1 MLAEEWGFMA
11 GIERTHVQVLQVLK
25 ENMGRYVSGISLASR
40 LKLSRTSIWKHI
52 RNLKA
57 LGYHLES
64 HPKEGYKLLAAPD
77 LLIAEE
83 IVPHLATS
91 WLARSYHH
99 DMQIDSTNDQALRL
113 AAQGAEHGTV
123 VVAEEQT
130 QGRGRLQR
138 LWVSPAGCGI
148 YLSMIFR
155 TPFPVQEAPQ
165 PAMLVGLTLVKVL
178 HEEYGLEAAIKWPN
192 DVLLHGKKLAGIL
205 ADMQSDQ
212 DYTRFLVV
220 GIGINANY
228 REHDFAEPFRY
239 PATAL
244 ALELGTPVN
253 RQELLL
259 AFLHRFEAEYDR
271 FLKRGFGAILPE
283 YERAS
288 AVLGR
293 QLRIQSGKD
302 EFSGKA
308 LGFTREGALRLQE
321 SDGQERV
328 IWVGDVLRVEG
339 GF

>member
-1 MLAEEWGFMA
+1 LEEFEFMSRT
-11 GIERTHVQVLQVLK
+11 ERTHVQVLSALK
-25 ENMGRYVSGISLASR
+25 ENRGRYVSGINLASR
-40 LKLSRTSIWKHI
+40 LQLSRTSIWKRI
-52 RNLKA
+52 RNLRA
-57 LGYHLES
+57 LGYHIES
-64 HPKEGYKLLAAPD
+64 HPKEGYRLVEAPD

-99 DMQIDSTNDQALRL
+99 YMQIGSTNDQALQL
-113 AAQGAEHGTV
+113 AARGAEHGTM

-155 TPFPVQEAPQ
+155 TPLPVQEAPQ
-165 PAMLVGLTLVKVL
+165 PAMVVGLTLVKVL
-178 HEEYGLEAAIKWPN
+178 QEKYGLEATIKWPN
-192 DVLLHGKKLAGIL
+192 DVLVNGKKLAGIL
-205 ADMQSDQ
+205 ADMQSDL

-228 REHDFAEPFRY
+228 RERDFAEPFRY
-239 PATAL
+239 PATSL
-244 ALELGTPVN
+244 ALELGAPVN
-253 RQELLL
+253 RQEVLL

-271 FLKRGFGAILPE
+271 LLKHGFGAILPE

-308 LGFTREGALRLQE
+308 LGFTHEGALRLQE
-321 SDGQERV
+321 RDGQERV